1 MNKILHQH
9 QTALEKICRILPVE
23 KLYIFGSGVDG
34 SLRNDSDLDFLVS
47 FKSDLSAQDY
57 AESYFLLHEKLSTLF
72 NRKIDLVTEQ
82 SLSNPYFTDSI
93 NSSKKLI
100 YDEKHQKISI

>member
-1 MNKILHQH
+1 MNKIIRQH
-9 QTALEKICRILPVE
+9 QTSLEKFCKALSVE

-47 FKSDLSAQDY
+47 FNSDLSAQDY
-57 AESYFLLHEKLSTLF
+57 AESFFLLHEKLSTLF

-82 SLSNPYFTDSI
+82 SLSNPYLTESI

-100 YDEKHQKISI
+100 YDEKHQKIFV